1 MKAGDIVDG
10 LSATIAV
17 GEKAFNPAKQ
27 LPTSWF
33 WDEPVFSGGSDGT
46 VRDGLQIVSDASG
59 QEFRWNW
66 GSAHSGSA
74 AFAFFDG
81 SVQWI

>member
-1 MKAGDIVDG
+1 
-10 LSATIAV
+10 
-17 GEKAFNPAKQ
+17 
-27 LPTSWF
+27 
-33 WDEPVFSGGSDGT
+33 GT

-81 SVQWI
+81 SVQWISADVDEESMQKRLKIDELSDQKVDP